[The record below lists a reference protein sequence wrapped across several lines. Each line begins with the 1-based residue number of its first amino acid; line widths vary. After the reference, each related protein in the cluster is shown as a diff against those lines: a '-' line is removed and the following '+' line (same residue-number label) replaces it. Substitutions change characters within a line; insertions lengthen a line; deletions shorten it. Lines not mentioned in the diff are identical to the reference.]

1 MSAIKIIK
9 GSTYRDS
16 LRWAT
21 SECRF
26 VQALLVPGAPLRL
39 TAVGHGIPDEWP
51 LVYVEGSK
59 DIDAAKA
66 QIVRVV
72 DADTLELPCTNGSRF
87 KSGPVVLRVQVPV
100 EMAGY
105 EARMQIRDK
114 PGGAVLLEL
123 TSTAASG
130 DPRIAIGNDAKRIDR
145 EIPAAVTEALAWKK
159 GVFDLEMVQGDYVI
173 KIDSGPV
180 SVQDEVTK

>member
-1 MSAIKIIK
+1 MSSISIVK

-21 SECRF
+21 AECRF
-26 VQALLVPGAPLRL
+26 VQASLVPGAPLSL
-39 TAVGHGIPDEWP
+39 IAPGHGIPDLWP

-59 DIDAAKA
+59 DIDASKA
-66 QIVRVV
+66 QTVRVV

-114 PGGAVLLEL
+114 PGGALLMEL
-123 TSTAASG
+123 TSMASAG
-130 DPRIAIGNDAKRIDR
+130 EPSITLDDDAKTIVR
-145 EIPAAVTEALAWKK
+145 EVPASVTETISWKK
-159 GVFDLEMVQGDYVI
+159 GVFDMEMVQGDYVI
-173 KIDSGPV
+173 KIDSGTV
-180 SVQDEVTK
+180 TVQDEVTK